1 MFIIKLSNHR
11 KEIIT
16 ERRDV
21 IKFFAQRGFYSK
33 GGTKHEK
40 LTNGKVTILVKRH
53 REIEDEVFE
62 KLKKQAGL

>member
-1 MFIIKLSNHR
+1 MTK
-11 KEIIT
+11 
-16 ERRDV
+16 RREV
-21 IKFFAQRGFYSK
+21 IKFFTEHGFYSK

-40 LTNGKVTILVKRH
+40 LTNGEVTILIKRH

>member
-1 MFIIKLSNHR
+1 MTK
-11 KEIIT
+11 
-16 ERRDV
+16 RREV
-21 IKFFAQRGFYSK
+21 IKFFNKHGFYSV

-62 KLKKQAGL
+62 LLKKQAGLK

>member
-1 MFIIKLSNHR
+1 MTK
-11 KEIIT
+11 
-16 ERRDV
+16 RRDV
-21 IKFFAQRGFYSK
+21 IKFFTDRGFYSK
-33 GGTKHEK
+33 GGTRHEK